1 MNFLIY
7 ADDFYQVYKRGV
19 ANYGFNLIKSLKENK
34 HKIFIYSR
42 GESDLSKKQLKS
54 ISHRIAFSNELLKE
68 IVYYG
73 RYSLKI
79 KKLNN
84 KYKLFFKRIYYNV
97 CALLSINSLIK
108 YESIDLHFES
118 IEDYPSWDGFYN
130 DRFYRFKAYYAE
142 KFKTPLTF
150 KVPKSIDYVIS
161 ISPQN
166 LKVFGAPLIS
176 IFHDALPI
184 TSPHHLEEDS
194 KKAIMRFNSAIK
206 NSSQMLHVSEITKK
220 DIEFIFSKQ
229 LKKKKSN
236 FSKYIGQS
244 LLSNLDIENF
254 NKMNKNYEKASYF
267 VNRELSPVSN
277 FVESEVKIPYIV
289 NIGAIEPRKNQDKLL
304 KHLQPLLKKRKIRL
318 VFIGRSAEGA
328 YFSKFKE
335 MIDNINSYDG
345 FVQIRERNDYRDLKL
360 YKKGKRK
367 DKISKLDLKPY
378 NPIIF
383 LENLNNMEVNYV
395 LQGALC
401 LVQYSSS
408 EGFGIPLVEAAKNNC
423 PVICSNIEIF
433 KEVGSFLLVDSNNP
447 ENLIQKVLFLLNQ
460 DLCSRKE
467 LISKQFRSVQRHNY
481 SEYNDK
487 FIKRCKEIELKNN
500 FIERIFNTKNI

>member
-7 ADDFYQVYKRGV
+7 ADDFYQEYKRGV
-19 ANYGFNLIKSLKENK
+19 ANYGFNLIKSLKKNN

-54 ISHRIAFSNELLKE
+54 ISNRIAFSNELLKE
-68 IVYYG
+68 IVYFG
-73 RYSLKI
+73 RYNLKI
-79 KKLNN
+79 KKINN
-84 KYKLFFKRIYYNV
+84 KYKLFLKRIYFNII
-97 CALLSINSLIK
+97 ALLSINSLIK

-118 IEDYPSWDGFYN
+118 IEDYPIWDGFYN
-130 DRFYRFKAYYAE
+130 DKFFRFKAYYAE
-142 KFKTPLTF
+142 KFKKPLKF

-166 LKVFGAPLIS
+166 LKVIGAPLIS

-194 KKAIMRFNSAIK
+194 KRAIFRYNSAIK
-206 NSSQMLHVSEITKK
+206 NSSKILHVSQLTKK
-220 DIEFIFSKQ
+220 YIDFIFSRQ
-229 LKKKKSN
+229 LKKKNRN
-236 FSKYIGQS
+236 FSNYIGQS
-244 LLSNLDIENF
+244 LLSSADIESF
-254 NKMNKNYEKASYF
+254 NKGIQNYENSSYF
-267 VNRELSPVSN
+267 VKRELSPVSN
-277 FVESEVKIPYIV
+277 FVESEINIPYIV
-289 NIGAIEPRKNQDKLL
+289 NIGAIEPRKNQNKLI
-304 KHLQPLLKKRKIRL
+304 KHLQPLLKERKIRL
-318 VFIGRSAEGA
+318 AFIGRSGEES
-328 YFSKFKE
+328 YFSKFRKL
-335 MIDNINSYDG
+335 IDNINGFDS